1 MHRNS
6 IVEIY
11 IRHKNKLICS
21 YFVVVIKNFDI
32 AGIDIDGRR
41 EMITKMFQRAD
52 CAIKRY
58 IDFCKELPRFD
69 ELAMEDQI
77 ALIKG
82 TWKNIQKDRTY
93 LIFGTVETV

>member
-1 MHRNS
+1 MK
-6 IVEIY
+6 Y
-11 IRHKNKLICS
+11 IRHKNKFS
-21 YFVVVIKNFDI
+21 YFYFVVVIKSFYI

-52 CAIKRY
+52 CSIKRY

-82 TWKNIQKDRTY
+82 TWKMSRKIEH
-93 LIFGTVETV
+93 I

>member
-1 MHRNS
+1 MYNIQKQTQLFFFYMFS
-6 IVEIY
+6 ISYKEI
-11 IRHKNKLICS
+11 S
-21 YFVVVIKNFDI
+21 I

-52 CAIKRY
+52 CSIKRY

-82 TWKNIQKDRTY
+82 PWENLQDNFSLWLNY
-93 LIFGTVETV
+93 HENF

>member
-1 MHRNS
+1 MHDDNS
-6 IVEIY
+6 VVETCTIQEQVQ
-11 IRHKNKLICS
+11 LFFCS
-21 YFVVVIKNFDI
+21 CLLVVTKNFYI
-32 AGIDIDGRR
+32 TGIDIDGRR

-52 CAIKRY
+52 CSIKRY

-82 TWKNIQKDRTY
+82 AWKDLQENRKY
-93 LIFGTVETV
+93 LICTAQ